1 LTPKH
6 AHFVIDF
13 FGKICANREK
23 VMKVLEAIIA
33 VWHGRPIQDVLNEY
47 RGFAFQLPGYS
58 LGYILYA
65 LNWILEQ
72 ENINFT
78 G

>member
-1 LTPKH
+1 
-6 AHFVIDF
+6 
-13 FGKICANREK
+13 
-23 VMKVLEAIIA
+23 MKVLEAIIA